1 MVHKFEERKGESQ
14 PSDEFRTEYEKD
26 KGRIIHS
33 EAFRRLQAK
42 TQVLQASE
50 SDFHRNRLTHSV
62 EVAQIGKG
70 ISRYLEHKYKTELEQ
85 YGIQIDHDLI
95 ESICVAHDIG

>member
-1 MVHKFEERKGESQ
+1 MINVGGAGMDYKFNERRSASILSAEPYRS
-14 PSDEFRTEYEKD
+14 EFEID

-42 TQVLQASE
+42 TQVLQTSE
-50 SDFHRNRLTHSV
+50 GDFHRNRLTHSI

-70 ISRYLEHKYKTELEQ
+70 ISRFIEYKYSVKW
-85 YGIQIDHDLI
+85 
-95 ESICVAHDIG
+95 